1 MILFVSKDEREL
13 LERLR
18 ALGASGG
25 TDVPELTAEVIAL
38 KRTIADLGIEKS
50 KIIEDFEKREREL
63 RHMVGL
69 EKQRQEQER
78 EQAKTAL
85 AQASTAAKLEVRE
98 ENLAAD
104 KKRFEE
110 QLLFN
115 TERFSTM
122 EKYLKDMMSDILK
135 RLPNV
140 NVKLKGDAS
149 GA

>member
-25 TDVPELTAEVIAL
+25 TDVPALTAEVIRL
-38 KRTIADLGIEKS
+38 KTTIADLQIDKS
-50 KIIEDFEKREREL
+50 KITEEFEKREREL

-78 EQAKTAL
+78 EQAKAEL
-85 AQASTAAKLEVRE
+85 AQASLAAKLEVRE
-98 ENLAAD
+98 ENLAAE
-104 KKRFEE
+104 KARFAE
-110 QLLFN
+110 QLEFN

-122 EKYLKDMMSDILK
+122 EKYLKDMMGDILK

-140 NVKLKGDAS
+140 NMEIKQKR
-149 GA
+149 